1 MKKIIKLFAISFL
14 ILSGNVFANTLNY
27 FGFTLKQ
34 VALCTDWSCTNPFEV
49 LNGSVEVAVNETGAV
64 PNKGSFNINL
74 PTSGTYSYIRL
85 LVNNDFVMNGYGQQ
99 ATNKYC
105 ATGSSTIYATEALA
119 KAAAT
124 DMSFVYQLDKNF
136 VGNGVDASGYG
147 DMVYGYGTGQNN
159 IPGYSSSWSASTV
172 NEYTNIYRRDDGNDD
187 LFLTTVLQGSYDFS
201 SGKLPTTITFGI
213 TVTNTYPLI
222 AGLATTSQYDR
233 GRTTL
238 TDGSCI
244 IYPGEFLFDFVI
256 Q

>member
-1 MKKIIKLFAISFL
+1 M
-14 ILSGNVFANTLNY
+14 LSSNVFANTLNY
-27 FGFTLKQ
+27 FEFTLKQ

-49 LNGSVEVAVNETGAV
+49 LNGSVQVAVNESGAA
-64 PNKGSFNINL
+64 PNKGSFIINL
-74 PTSGTYSYIRL
+74 PTSGTFSYIRL
-85 LVNNDFVMNGYGQQ
+85 LVNNDFVMNGYGSKNSS
-99 ATNKYC
+99 TYC

-124 DMSFVYQLDKNF
+124 DMSFAYQLDKNF

-147 DMVYGYGTGQNN
+147 DMQYGYGTGQSN
-159 IPGYSSSWSASTV
+159 IPGYTSDWNASTV
-172 NEYTNIYRRDDGNDD
+172 NEYTNIYRRDEGNDD
-187 LFLTTVLQGSYDFS
+187 LFLTTVLQGDYDFG
-201 SGKLPTTITFGI
+201 SGKLPSTITFGI
-213 TVTNTYPLI
+213 TVTNTYPLR
-222 AGLATTSQYDR
+222 AALATTYNYNR